1 MNKRF
6 LCGIWYAI
14 SICLT
19 GGTHNPTIAASQL
32 SWGHTAP
39 FCGVIMINRR
49 NSIQTNIPTVTM
61 PKLLLQI

>member
-14 SICLT
+14 TICLT
-19 GGTHNPTIAASQL
+19 GGAHNPTIAATQP

-39 FCGVIMINRR
+39 FYAVIDGQQEKQH
-49 NSIQTNIPTVTM
+49 SLTPSFSSV
-61 PKLLLQI
+61 